1 MAKVKIAKKEWY
13 PIIAPKVFQN
23 AVLGETTVYEP
34 QQMLGKGLTINLMSL
49 TNDSKRQNINVNF
62 EVVDVQNGKGLA
74 NVVGYGMV
82 QSSIRRLMRRNI
94 ERIDMSF
101 SCKTSDNK
109 DLRVKPLLITRSATI
124 GSVVAKIRR
133 TAQDFIAKYI
143 GSASYDSL
151 VNDLVTQKLQSSL
164 RKEINK
170 IYPLRVCEIRSM
182 EIVDLEKKKEARA
195 EAMAKESKGAKEALR
210 EAKQSRREESKAAEK
225 KEKKAVKA
233 KEARTESGARTEFG
247 IPQGDTNS
255 VGGKEP
261 KESKGA
267 EEAKEEV
274 QEAEQTA

>member
-13 PIIAPKVFQN
+13 PILAPKVFQN

-34 QQMLGKGLTINLMSL
+34 QQMMGKGLSMSL
-49 TNDSKRQNINVNF
+49 TSLINDSKRQNININF
-62 EVVDVQNGKGLA
+62 EVVDVQNGKALA

-124 GSVVAKIRR
+124 GSVVAKIGR
-133 TAQDFIAKYI
+133 TAQDFIVKYI

-151 VNDLVTQKLQSSL
+151 INDLVTQKLQNSL
-164 RKEINK
+164 RKELNK

-182 EIVDLEKKKEARA
+182 EVVDFEKKKEAKA

-210 EAKQSRREESKAAEK
+210 EAKQARREESKAAEK
-225 KEKKAVKA
+225 KEKKVVKA
-233 KEARTESGARTEFG
+233 KES
-247 IPQGDTNS
+247 
-255 VGGKEP
+255 
-261 KESKGA
+261 KESKDT
-267 EEAKEEV
+267 EEAKEV
-274 QEAEQTA
+274 VLEADQTV

>member
-34 QQMLGKGLTINLMSL
+34 QQMIGKGLTISLMSL

-62 EVVDVQNGKGLA
+62 EVVDVQNGKALA
-74 NVVGYGMV
+74 NVIGYGMV

-124 GSVVAKIRR
+124 GSVVAKIGR
-133 TAQDFIAKYI
+133 TAQDFITKYI

-151 VNDLVTQKLQSSL
+151 INDLVTQKLQSSL
-164 RKEINK
+164 RKELNK

-182 EIVDLEKKKEARA
+182 EIVDLEKKKEAKA

-233 KEARTESGARTEFG
+233 KEARTESV
-247 IPQGDTNS
+247 TNS

-261 KESKGA
+261 KEGKDS

-274 QEAEQTA
+274 LEVEQQAA

>member
-34 QQMLGKGLTINLMSL
+34 QQMIGKGLTISLMSL
-49 TNDSKRQNINVNF
+49 TNDSKRQNININF
-62 EVVDVQNGKGLA
+62 EVVDVQDGKGLA

-133 TAQDFIAKYI
+133 ITQDFITKYI

-151 VNDLVTQKLQSSL
+151 INDLVTQKLQSSL
-164 RKEINK
+164 RKELNK

-182 EIVDLEKKKEARA
+182 EIVDLEKKKEAKA

-225 KEKKAVKA
+225 KEKNAVKA
-233 KEARTESGARTEFG
+233 KDARTESG
-247 IPQGDTNS
+247 TNS

-274 QEAEQTA
+274 LEAEQTV

>member
-13 PIIAPKVFQN
+13 PIIAPKIFQN

-34 QQMLGKGLTINLMSL
+34 QQMIGKGLTISLMSL
-49 TNDSKRQNINVNF
+49 TNDSKRQNISINF
-62 EVVDVQNGKGLA
+62 EVVDVQNGKALA
-74 NVVGYGMV
+74 NVVGYSMV

-124 GSVVAKIRR
+124 GSVVAKIGR
-133 TAQDFIAKYI
+133 TAQDFIVKYI
-143 GSASYDSL
+143 GGASYDSL
-151 VNDLVTQKLQSSL
+151 INDLVTQKLQTSL
-164 RKEINK
+164 RKELNK

-182 EIVDLEKKKEARA
+182 EIVDLEKKKEAKA

-210 EAKQSRREESKAAEK
+210 EAKQARREESKLAEK

-233 KEARTESGARTEFG
+233 KEG
-247 IPQGDTNS
+247 
-255 VGGKEP
+255 
-261 KESKGA
+261 KESKESKDT
-267 EEAKEEV
+267 EEAKEV
-274 QEAEQTA
+274 VLEADQTA

>member
-34 QQMLGKGLTINLMSL
+34 QQMMGKGLSMNLMSL
-49 TNDSKRQNINVNF
+49 TNDSKRQNININF
-62 EVVDVQNGKGLA
+62 EVVDVQNGRGIA

-94 ERIDMSF
+94 ERMDMSF
-101 SCKTSDNK
+101 LCRTSDNR
-109 DLRVKPLLITRSATI
+109 DLRVKPLLITRSATK

-151 VNDLVTQKLQSSL
+151 INDLVAQKLQASL

-170 IYPLRVCEIRSM
+170 IYPLKVCEIRLM
-182 EIVDLEKKKEARA
+182 EIVDLEKKKEAKA
-195 EAMAKESKGAKEALR
+195 DAMAKES
-210 EAKQSRREESKAAEK
+210 K
-225 KEKKAVKA
+225 KEKKAVKS
-233 KEARTESGARTEFG
+233 KEG
-247 IPQGDTNS
+247 
-255 VGGKEP
+255 
-261 KESKGA
+261 
-267 EEAKEEV
+267 
-274 QEAEQTA
+274 

>member
-34 QQMLGKGLTINLMSL
+34 QQMIGKGLTISLMSL

-74 NVVGYGMV
+74 NVVGYSMA
-82 QSSIRRLMRRNI
+82 QSSIRRMIRRNI

-133 TAQDFIAKYI
+133 TAQDFITKYI
-143 GSASYDSL
+143 GSVSYDGL
-151 VNDLVTQKLQSSL
+151 INDLVTQKLQASL

-182 EIVDLEKKKEARA
+182 EIVDLEKKKEAKA

-233 KEARTESGARTEFG
+233 KEARTESV
-247 IPQGDTNS
+247 TNS

-261 KESKGA
+261 KEGKDS
-267 EEAKEEV
+267 EEAKEEAP
-274 QEAEQTA
+274 EAEQTV

>member
-1 MAKVKIAKKEWY
+1 MVKVKIAKKEWY

-34 QQMLGKGLTINLMSL
+34 QQMMGKGLTINLMTL
-49 TNDSKRQNINVNF
+49 TNDAKRQNININF

-74 NVVGYGMV
+74 NVVGYSMV
-82 QSSIRRLMRRNI
+82 QSSIRRMMRRNI

-133 TAQDFIAKYI
+133 TAQDFIVKYI

-151 VNDLVTQKLQSSL
+151 INDLVTQKLQASL
-164 RKEINK
+164 RKEINR

-182 EIVDLEKKKEARA
+182 EVVDLEKKKEAKA
-195 EAMAKESKGAKEALR
+195 EEAAAKESKGAKEALR
-210 EAKQSRREESKAAEK
+210 EAKQARREEGKAAEK

-233 KEARTESGARTEFG
+233 KDARTESG
-247 IPQGDTNS
+247 TNS

-267 EEAKEEV
+267 EEAKEEAL
-274 QEAEQTA
+274 EAEQTV

>member
-23 AVLGETTVYEP
+23 AVLGETTVYDP
-34 QQMLGKGLTINLMSL
+34 QQMMGKCLSINLMGL
-49 TNDSKRQNINVNF
+49 TNDAKRQNININF

-74 NVVGYGMV
+74 NVVGYSMV
-82 QSSIRRLMRRNI
+82 QSSIRRMMRRNI

-151 VNDLVTQKLQSSL
+151 INDLVTQKLQTSL
-164 RKEINK
+164 RKELNK
-170 IYPLRVCEIRSM
+170 IYPLRVCEIRLM
-182 EIVDLEKKKEARA
+182 EIVDLEKKKEAKA
-195 EAMAKESKGAKEALR
+195 EAMAKESKGKAEAPK
-210 EAKQSRREESKAAEK
+210 EAKQARRAESKEAEK

-233 KEARTESGARTEFG
+233 K
-247 IPQGDTNS
+247 
-255 VGGKEP
+255 GGKES
-261 KESKGA
+261 KESKDA
-267 EEAKEEV
+267 EKEAKEEKP
-274 QEAEQTA
+274 QEAEQQDA